1 MLTAHPHRHRIRL
14 GPLGPPSH
22 ELPFDA
28 NPRLYDYE
36 GALASL
42 NPAGPSP
49 ARQATSFVSDEGLRP
64 VNRSFV
70 SASLAD

>member
-1 MLTAHPHRHRIRL
+1 MLTAYPRRHRIHL
-14 GPLGPPSH
+14 GLLEPLSH
-22 ELPFDA
+22 ELLFNA

-42 NPAGPSP
+42 NPAGPLP
-49 ARQATSFVSDEGLRP
+49 ARRAAPSVFGEGLRP

-70 SASLAD
+70 STPLAD